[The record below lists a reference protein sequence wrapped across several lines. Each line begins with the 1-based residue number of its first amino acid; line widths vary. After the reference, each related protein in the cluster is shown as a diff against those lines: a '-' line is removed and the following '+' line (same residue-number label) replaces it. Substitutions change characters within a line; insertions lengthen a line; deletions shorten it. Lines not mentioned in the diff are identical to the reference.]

1 MYPSLNFPELLN
13 ASIWILA
20 TILIYVIAIKLYK
33 LSSNI
38 VYLQPF
44 THPLITS
51 TTCLL
56 LIFHFTHTSVGQF
69 QSSTTLLSAMLGP
82 ATVALALPLF
92 NQFKLLIQM
101 GFRALLPIIIASIIA
116 PVFSWLAVYLLDAP
130 LNLQLT
136 MLTKSITTPL
146 AMDTASAI
154 GGIAPLA
161 AIFVITTGIVGA
173 VFGPIIFSLFKVE
186 DHMAQ
191 GLALGSVAHAIG
203 TARAISISEQCAAF
217 STLALCLNGVITA
230 LLLPLLFA

>member
-1 MYPSLNFPELLN
+1 MFESLNISKLLDI
-13 ASIWILA
+13 SIWVSA
-20 TILIYVIAIKLYK
+20 TVFIYFLAIKLYK
-33 LSSNI
+33 HSSKI
-38 VYLQPF
+38 AILQPI

-51 TTCLL
+51 TSCLL
-56 LIFHFTHTSVGQF
+56 LLFHVTNTSVTQF
-69 QSSTTLLSAMLGP
+69 QSATVLLSAMLGP

-92 NQFKLLIQM
+92 NQFKLLVQM
-101 GFRALLPIIIASIIA
+101 GFRALLPIIIASVIA
-116 PVFSWLAVYLLDAP
+116 PLFSWLAVYWLDAP

-173 VFGPIIFSLFKVE
+173 VFGPIIFNLFKIE
-186 DHMAQ
+186 DHIAQ

-217 STLALCLNGVITA
+217 STLALCINGIITA
-230 LLLPLLFA
+230 FLLPLLFA